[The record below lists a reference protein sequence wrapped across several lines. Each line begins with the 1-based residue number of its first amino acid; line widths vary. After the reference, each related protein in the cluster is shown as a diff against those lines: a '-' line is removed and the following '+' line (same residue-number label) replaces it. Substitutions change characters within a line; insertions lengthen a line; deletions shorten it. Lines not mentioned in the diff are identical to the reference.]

1 MAGRKKTPELG
12 YLAAALLLPMPPLF
26 SRAAI
31 LMTRVPRAGSGLAH
45 SGGNGEGMGKGQH
58 QGSSGRASK
67 RASLAE
73 VRTTCLGLRFVL
85 PFLLPF
91 PLVRKE
97 GKEDLCSASG
107 AHAQLHTGGR
117 KGSSSPA
124 TGDNKTWAASFFFF
138 SSFLA
143 VLGLELRVYPEG
155 LP

>member
-1 MAGRKKTPELG
+1 MGKAWGRG
-12 YLAAALLLPMPPLF
+12 SIRALLVE
-26 SRAAI
+26 RANEQAWQ
-31 LMTRVPRAGSGLAH
+31 R
-45 SGGNGEGMGKGQH
+45 
-58 QGSSGRASK
+58 
-67 RASLAE
+67 
-73 VRTTCLGLRFVL
+73 RFVL

-107 AHAQLHTGGR
+107 AHAQLHAGGR